1 MAGHAAGAVR
11 PGGILVYATCS
22 SEPDENEDVVSAFLD
37 GHPDFELMEPDG
49 AGPVAAGLR
58 AVLDD
63 RGRLST
69 TPFDH
74 GLDAFFAV
82 VLRRRVA
89 PRRRGAPGTER
100 PPPAGVAG
108 RRLGPRRGRSGIEAG
123 ARGDAAATRSAGDAR
138 DRDDRREPV
147 VFCE

>member
-1 MAGHAAGAVR
+1 MAGQAAGAVR

-22 SEPDENEDVVSAFLD
+22 SEPDENEDVVAAFLD
-37 GHPDFELMEPDG
+37 DHPDFEPVDPDRTG
-49 AGPVAAGLR
+49 AVAPGLH

-82 VLRRRVA
+82 VLRRGRPARTRRPPEDVGRPA
-89 PRRRGAPGTER
+89 AKRRSRNDRSVPARRGTPRGEAP
-100 PPPAGVAG
+100 
-108 RRLGPRRGRSGIEAG
+108 
-123 ARGDAAATRSAGDAR
+123 GDAR
-138 DRDDRREPV
+138 DRDGGWNL
-147 VFCE
+147 